1 MMSKRACIA
10 RQQKAKE
17 AVDAT
22 GRHVW
27 RHLPM
32 SFDNC
37 IDCGQGRKI
46 MTEEKSEERREK
58 NEIRE
63 APPLPS
69 RTCSECG
76 EEKPE
81 TEFYRSGHGYLERM
95 CKKCKMRRAAEN
107 KRRKKPDPDA
117 DIPAV
122 REANGNPRLN
132 PVLPPSWGTMGEG
145 DHPVG
150 ANNHSPLQRQVGGDH
165 YKGFAIQPIEFST
178 RNGLGFIQGDIIK
191 RICRYNRP
199 GGKGHEDLRKIVHE
213 CELLMEMDG

>member
-1 MMSKRACIA
+1 MSKRACIA

-46 MTEEKSEERREK
+46 MEEQKNKCEEGSVK
-58 NEIRE
+58 GEIKE
-63 APPLPS
+63 EISSPLQTSS
-69 RTCSECG
+69 RTCRKCG

-81 TEFYRSGHGYLERM
+81 TEFYRTGQGRMEWM

-145 DHPVG
+145 DPVPVLQS
-150 ANNHSPLQRQVGGDH
+150 SP
-165 YKGFAIQPIEFST
+165 ST
-178 RNGLGFIQGDIIK
+178 LHLCLIRWAATITRGLPS
-191 RICRYNRP
+191 NR
-199 GGKGHEDLRKIVHE
+199 
-213 CELLMEMDG
+213 